1 MAQGAD
7 KPLMNLSVSGAN
19 KKQNFEKT
27 FRWREDANETM
38 AMAMLNQVLYP
49 VPDPLKNLVA
59 RVFVSIVDW
68 DSKYNSVV
76 LPHE

>member
-7 KPLMNLSVSGAN
+7 YTIDESLCEWAN

-49 VPDPLKNLVA
+49 VPGPLKNLVA

-68 DSKYNSVV
+68 DSK
-76 LPHE
+76 L

>member
-1 MAQGAD
+1 
-7 KPLMNLSVSGAN
+7 
-19 KKQNFEKT
+19 
-27 FRWREDANETM
+27 M

-49 VPDPLKNLVA
+49 VPGPLKNLVA